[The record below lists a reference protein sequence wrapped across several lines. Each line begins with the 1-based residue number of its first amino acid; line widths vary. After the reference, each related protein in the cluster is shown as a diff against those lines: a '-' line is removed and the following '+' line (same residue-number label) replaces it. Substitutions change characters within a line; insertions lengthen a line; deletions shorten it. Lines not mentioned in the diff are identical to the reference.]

1 MPAGIPPAV
10 DPKLYAIAEEF
21 MRYSYDLLGAY
32 LDALAGIRR
41 VRAELI
47 RYQNDTITRLKQSDP
62 DKASEEFM
70 DQQPMSHEFGA
81 DHRGTP
87 KLLHRTTQ
95 GEFKQRTTSTGL
107 DTRLLGYMAITLLYG
122 SWEDMFREK
131 LAFAIGHPHKNDL
144 KADLFGDLGS
154 LRHAIIHN
162 HGVATERVEAAKDL
176 RWFCRGQTIFLS
188 AEHVDQLFDQIDAYV
203 TQLCGIRIHEP
214 PTA

>member
-1 MPAGIPPAV
+1 MPTAIPPGV
-10 DPKLYAIAEEF
+10 DPKLYTIAEEF

-32 LDALAGIRR
+32 LDALAGISR

-47 RYQNDTITRLKQSDP
+47 HYQNDTITRLKQSDP

-107 DTRLLGYMAITLLYG
+107 DARLLGYMAITLLYG

-144 KADLFGDLGS
+144 KADLFGDLES
-154 LRHAIIHN
+154 VWAKLRRDLGKGVMPRTLNIITGPSRSADIEQTLLLGA
-162 HGVATERVEAAKDL
+162 HGPRRL
-176 RWFCRGQTIFLS
+176 HIL
-188 AEHVDQLFDQIDAYV
+188 V
-203 TQLCGIRIHEP
+203 TLD
-214 PTA
+214 